1 LNEADLIGTI
11 ERLLP
16 AAPPDVLAGIGDDAA
31 VVRIGDRL
39 VLLSTDMLVEGVD
52 FDRSTITARD
62 LGYRAI
68 AVNLSDIA
76 AMGGSP
82 RYCLVALGM
91 PRDPDPAW
99 FVELVSGMVEAARE
113 HAVAI
118 VGGDL
123 SRAETVVLSVTAT
136 GESVP
141 GGVVLRSGAK
151 PGDRLV
157 VTGRLGA
164 AAGGLR
170 LLAAGPRE
178 AARARSAGWGR
189 DLLDAQCRPAARV
202 AEGQVLARAGAT
214 AMIDVS
220 DGLAR
225 DLGRVCAA
233 SAVGAIVRLD
243 RLPLAPGLQDLLRL
257 TGDDPLDL
265 ALHGGED
272 LELLATLP
280 AAAVEPAAAT
290 LAERFGTPLTDI
302 GEMRAD
308 PDARIVA
315 TSQDGAERPLAPA
328 GWDHFGT

>member
-1 LNEADLIGTI
+1 LNEADLVGTI
-11 ERLLP
+11 ARLLP
-16 AAPPDVLAGIGDDAA
+16 AAPPDVVAGIGDDAA
-31 VVRIGDRL
+31 VVRIGERL
-39 VLLSTDMLVEGVD
+39 ALLSTDMLVERVD

-62 LGYRAI
+62 LGYRAV

-91 PRDPDPAW
+91 PPDPDPAW
-99 FVELVSGMVEAARE
+99 FVELISGMVEAARE
-113 HAVAI
+113 HAVSI

-123 SRAETVVLSVTAT
+123 SRSDGVVLSVTVT
-136 GESVP
+136 GEALP
-141 GGVVLRSGAK
+141 GAVVYRSGAQ

-178 AARARSAGWGR
+178 AARARAAGWGR

-220 DGLAR
+220 DGLAK
-225 DLGRVCAA
+225 DLGRLCEA
-233 SAVGAIVRLD
+233 SRVGALVRVA
-243 RLPLAPGLQDLLRL
+243 RLPVAAGLEGLRDL
-257 TGDDPLDL
+257 TNVEPLDL
-265 ALHGGED
+265 ALYGGED
-272 LELLATLP
+272 FELLATLP
-280 AAAVEPAAAT
+280 ARAVEGATAT
-290 LAERFGTPLTDI
+290 LAERFGTALTDI
-302 GEMRAD
+302 GETRAN
-308 PDARIVA
+308 PVVVA
-315 TSQDGAERPLAPA
+315 ATDDGVERPLVPD
-328 GWDHFGT
+328 GWDHFGA